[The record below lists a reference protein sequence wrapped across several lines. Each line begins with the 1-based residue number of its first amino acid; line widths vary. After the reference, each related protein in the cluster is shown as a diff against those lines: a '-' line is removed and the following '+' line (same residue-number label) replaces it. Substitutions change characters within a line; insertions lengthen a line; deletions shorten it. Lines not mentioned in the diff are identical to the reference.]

1 MREVFEDK
9 DHDRAQ
15 PHLEPDL
22 TLGPVTLLGLLFIWA
37 LICALF
43 FGWGY
48 AVGHRGSED
57 TSAVMKPAP
66 ASSQAGYAQS
76 KPSAVSQ
83 TEIATA
89 AESDGADQ
97 VGNPSSTEASDA
109 DASSISQSAAP
120 AGAAG
125 SSSRDRK
132 SVV

>member
-1 MREVFEDK
+1 MTSRRDGHPPIDGFAPRKDEQTGPQKNLEIRGRGMREVFEDK

-89 AESDGADQ
+89 AESDGAD
-97 VGNPSSTEASDA
+97 
-109 DASSISQSAAP
+109 
-120 AGAAG
+120 
-125 SSSRDRK
+125 
-132 SVV
+132 